1 MKRLLLAL
9 AVTSLLLAP
18 ASYAAKGDR
27 KKGNTATT
35 ELLKKY
41 DTNANGKIDGAELEA
56 VRKDF
61 AGSPDLNLKALDKDN
76 DGKLSDTEIEALK
89 GDAPKKVRKK
99 KTKSEPLLHP
109 APGGPAPR
117 GAAFLRRPRRVCL
130 PRRLRSTQFKRPLRA
145 PLSVDLHGS
154 HASDGPAAFEPPNV
168 GGWKVARS
176 CAPITRRRNDRLPA
190 PPFSLPIR
198 GR

>member
-27 KKGNTATT
+27 KKGNPATT

-99 KTKSEPLLHP
+99 KNQE
-109 APGGPAPR
+109 
-117 GAAFLRRPRRVCL
+117 
-130 PRRLRSTQFKRPLRA
+130 
-145 PLSVDLHGS
+145 
-154 HASDGPAAFEPPNV
+154 
-168 GGWKVARS
+168 
-176 CAPITRRRNDRLPA
+176 
-190 PPFSLPIR
+190 
-198 GR
+198 

>member
-1 MKRLLLAL
+1 MKRLLLLLAL

-61 AGSPDLNLKALDKDN
+61 AGSPDLNLKALDKDT

-99 KTKSEPLLHP
+99 KNQE
-109 APGGPAPR
+109 
-117 GAAFLRRPRRVCL
+117 
-130 PRRLRSTQFKRPLRA
+130 
-145 PLSVDLHGS
+145 
-154 HASDGPAAFEPPNV
+154 
-168 GGWKVARS
+168 
-176 CAPITRRRNDRLPA
+176 
-190 PPFSLPIR
+190 
-198 GR
+198 